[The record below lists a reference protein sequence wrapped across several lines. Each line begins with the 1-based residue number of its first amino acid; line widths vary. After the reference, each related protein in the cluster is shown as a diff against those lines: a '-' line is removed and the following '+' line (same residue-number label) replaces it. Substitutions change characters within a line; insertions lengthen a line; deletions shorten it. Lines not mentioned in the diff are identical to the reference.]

1 MKQRVLHSRAC
12 IFLFIV
18 MFISPILIRIMP
30 ANTACGTHPIHNG
43 WGTPPFIFLRV
54 PSAYSPF
61 LLVLPMLWALQA
73 EREEFF
79 HLSMLWE
86 QTALEKDKTNMEE
99 LLKNVKQ

>member
-1 MKQRVLHSRAC
+1 
-12 IFLFIV
+12 
-18 MFISPILIRIMP
+18 MP
-30 ANTACGTHPIHNG
+30 ANTACNTHPIHSG
-43 WGTPPFIFLRV
+43 WVLSLPVCIALIFLRV

-79 HLSMLWE
+79 HLSVLWE
-86 QTALEKDKTNMEE
+86 QTALKKDKTDMEE